1 MTRQDVRWKQRFSNF
16 CKALTT
22 LDEAVAL
29 AQTRPLTKLEQQGVI
44 QSFEFTHELAWNVFK
59 DYLSDKGIT
68 GLIGSKDAT
77 RSAFKNELISD
88 GDGSMQIINDR
99 NLSLH
104 SYEEATALQIATNI
118 LKSYHPTFIA
128 MRQRF
133 ESIARQDGS

>member
-1 MTRQDVRWKQRFSNF
+1 MRWKQRFSNF

-29 AQTRPLTKLEQQGVI
+29 AQTRQLTQLEQQGVI

-88 GDGSMQIINDR
+88 GDGWMQMINDR